1 MQGMIFAAG
10 LGTRLYPITKD
21 IPKALVKVG
30 EKTLLEHIINKM
42 IAYNIKHIVVNVH
55 HFADKVI
62 DFLHSKQWDC
72 DILVSDERDFLL
84 DTGGGLLKA
93 YKDKLFL
100 DDEDILIHNVDILS
114 DENFS
119 DICDYHKINK
129 NIATLCVKNR
139 TTSRYLLFNEN
150 NILCGRRN
158 IKLKEETIT
167 RPYKQIT
174 PYAFSGIHLFSPTLL
189 NSITLEGKFSIIEAY
204 LELSKTF
211 DLKAYINNQS
221 KWLDVGK
228 TESLSQA
235 ESLFK

>member
-30 EKTLLEHIINKM
+30 DKTLLEHVINKM
-42 IAYNIKHIVVNVH
+42 TAYNIKHIVVNVH

-62 DFLHSKQWDC
+62 DFLNSKEWDC

-100 DDEDILIHNVDILS
+100 DNEDILIHNVDILS

-119 DICDYHKINK
+119 NIFDYHSTNN

-139 TTSRYLLFNEN
+139 NTSRYLLFNED

-158 IKLKEETIT
+158 IKLQEENVT
-167 RPYKQIT
+167 RPYKQIL
-174 PYAFSGIHLFSPTLL
+174 PYAFSGIQLISPTLL
-189 NSITLEGKFSIIEAY
+189 NNISLEGKFSIIEAY

-211 DLKAYINNQS
+211 ELKAYINNES

-228 TESLSQA
+228 TEALTQV
-235 ESLFK
+235 EKLFR